1 MSVLG
6 NLFVIFSVDI
16 WLWFSV
22 AITWMLKAGIL
33 FIQSEFSLQNLLTW
47 FLGPASMSHVDSLSL
62 RKTAWYMY
70 VSNQYIEIGMSD
82 IPPSFRYVNPTFFY
96 SF

>member
-16 WLWFSV
+16 WLWFSI
-22 AITWMLKAGIL
+22 AITWMLKAGVL

-47 FLGPASMSHVDSLSL
+47 FLGPASMP
-62 RKTAWYMY
+62 M
-70 VSNQYIEIGMSD
+70 
-82 IPPSFRYVNPTFFY
+82 
-96 SF
+96 